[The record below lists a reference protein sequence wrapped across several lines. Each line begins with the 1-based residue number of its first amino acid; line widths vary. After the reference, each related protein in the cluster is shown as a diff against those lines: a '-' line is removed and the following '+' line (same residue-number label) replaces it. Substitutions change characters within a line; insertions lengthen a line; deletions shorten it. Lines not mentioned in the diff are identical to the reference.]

1 MYKHLEFYFLLYIDV
16 SISLN
21 NVNVLSQEGEKR
33 RVTILSE
40 NLIIILRKNQEK
52 IAKQNNYHTVLKMF

>member
-1 MYKHLEFYFLLYIDV
+1 MYKHFEFYFLLYIDV

-21 NVNVLSQEGEKR
+21 NVNVLSQEGGKR

-40 NLIIILRKNQEK
+40 NLIIILRKIRK
-52 IAKQNNYHTVLKMF
+52 K